1 MYVTWAHKY
10 FALRTC
16 LLSNCSMVFEI
27 STYKSTVYLY
37 LLLAGTAM
45 SLVLHHAGEG
55 VTTAGTAD
63 PTSWGA
69 GGTSCSWGLGHNQL
83 WRIIKSWSRCHLLLD
98 GMVF

>member
-1 MYVTWAHKY
+1 MSLGHTNI
-10 FALRTC
+10 
-16 LLSNCSMVFEI
+16 LLCTLVYCPMVFER
-27 STYKSTVYLY
+27 STYKSTLYLY

-83 WRIIKSWSRCHLLLD
+83 WRIIKSWFRCHLLLD